1 MEKSKYGY
9 CLWSTSIQMPTRE
22 SVVEAKGDKQWL
34 QAQRIN
40 KACDIPPQYATNV
53 GKMSH

>member
-1 MEKSKYGY
+1 MEKTKYGY